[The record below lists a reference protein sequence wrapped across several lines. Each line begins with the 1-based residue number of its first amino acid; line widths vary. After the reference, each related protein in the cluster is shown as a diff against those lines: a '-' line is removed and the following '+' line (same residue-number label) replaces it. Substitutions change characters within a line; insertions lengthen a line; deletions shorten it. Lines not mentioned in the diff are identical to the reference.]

1 VTADLEH
8 KLWSPFRARDVLGLQ
23 ERVGRERASDFVA
36 FDVSYAVQEMSK
48 TVSKGAKTVPYVP
61 EMSVVL

>member
-1 VTADLEH
+1 VFADLER
-8 KLWSPFRARDVLGLQ
+8 KLWKSIWARGILGLQ

-36 FDVSYAVQEMSK
+36 FDVSYAVQKVSK
-48 TVSKGAKTVPYVP
+48 TAPFVP